1 MNSESLFSIGLS
13 SAVSARVVFAGRRTE
28 LEIFEDSLAQQDFA
42 DPVGMVEDLRSPRRN
57 VLVFHGPGGIGKTRL
72 SLELSDG
79 FLATEF
85 QDEQRASFRVDF
97 DQGTSSDLE
106 GLLLGLRATLG
117 RWKPSWPAFDLAFAV
132 YWERAHPGVPLQAAV
147 DAATTASGLAL
158 GTQLQQSVEDLL
170 ESPGGVLDV
179 FTSAVRLARHGVK
192 ERLTHQGLEIDCP
205 FFPPIV
211 EETDPA
217 AMRSYLGSLLAW
229 ELARYQRNQLRSGVR
244 TRLVVFF
251 DTWEQVQNSAPC
263 RGNTEDLLSRLVH
276 LMPNALFVFTG
287 RNRLGWAGEEC
298 RGIMQ
303 WSGPEHWPTLSGA
316 EPAQHL
322 LRGLSPKDTSL
333 FLRQRLIRGV
343 EPAIPPPVRETIA
356 RAADGLPLYLELAV
370 IRFELAAE
378 RGIRPG
384 EADFGQ
390 LFPEVVIGLLRDLD
404 EVQRV
409 LLRTASLLTCF
420 DEEML
425 RAGAPDADYP
435 AVLRFLT
442 SPFVRRADGLFSLH
456 DSLREAVRRYDV
468 ADDRWKGRQWAM
480 AAGRLRDE
488 VHRRAEAALDSVDS
502 ALLAG
507 LFKDAVELTLRVM
520 SVPHWLWQLAARL
533 LASGHWEVLAWTDV
547 VTPSG
552 SVFRPA
558 ATALTAIARRFQ
570 STPARTASVLNACLD
585 DVRLDPAGWDYVSSW
600 LGRMLEAEGRHGEAE
615 RVRLEVAL
623 REGPFAAEVR
633 HTLGQEDWMSGRL
646 ERALSWEFDEN
657 DPAQSFWA
665 AGIRGRVA
673 WILGRFEEAE
683 ELFEARLHTAERIG
697 SPELVAHALRTR
709 GELRCFTT
717 PGYESGSF
725 EAVEIYLR
733 LGNTVGEAESR
744 VSIAVARAGLD
755 PTEAVVARLHA
766 SGAVHAEV
774 GEVFVRC
781 LEGDVKAA
789 QRARDRLVAKLRGRA
804 FGFWAAITAWW
815 LAELGADVGHAAE
828 VEWLHG
834 EEDARERWV
843 GVLKARIVDLP

>member
-13 SAVSARVVFAGRRTE
+13 SAVSARVLFAGRRTE
-28 LEIFEDSLAQQDFA
+28 LEIFENALAQQDFS
-42 DPVGMVEDLRSPRRN
+42 DPVGLVEDLRSPRRN

-72 SLELSDG
+72 SLELNDG
-79 FLATEF
+79 YLATEF
-85 QDEQRASFRVDF
+85 QDEQRACFRLDF
-97 DQGTSSDLE
+97 DEGGSSDLE

-117 RWKPSWPAFDLAFAV
+117 LWKPAWPAFDLAFAV
-132 YWERAHPGVPLQAAV
+132 YWERAHPGVPLQTAV
-147 DAATTASGLAL
+147 DDSSAARGLAL
-158 GTQLQQSVEDLL
+158 GTQLQQTVENLL
-170 ESPGGVLDV
+170 ESPDGVLDV
-179 FTSAVRLARHGVK
+179 FTSAVRLARQGVK

-217 AMRSYLGSLLAW
+217 AMRSYLVSLLAW
-229 ELARYQRNQLRSGVR
+229 ELARYQRNQLRGGIR

-263 RGNTEDLLSRLVH
+263 RGDTEDLLSRLVH
-276 LMPNALFVFTG
+276 LMPNALFVITG

-303 WSGPEHWPTLSGA
+303 WSGPEHWPTLSGDV

-322 LRGLSPKDTSL
+322 LRGLSSKDAGL

-343 EPAIPPPVRETIA
+343 EPAIPPPVRDTIA
-356 RAADGLPLYLELAV
+356 RAADGLPLYLELAA
-370 IRFELAAE
+370 IRFEQAAA
-378 RGIRPG
+378 GGTRPG
-384 EADFGQ
+384 DAGQ
-390 LFPEVVIGLLRDLD
+390 PFAEIVTGLIRELD
-404 EVQRV
+404 VVQRD
-409 LLRTASLLTCF
+409 LLRTASLMTCF
-420 DEEML
+420 DEAML
-425 RAGAPDADYP
+425 RAGAPDADD
-435 AVLRFLT
+435 AAMLRFLA
-442 SPFVRRADGLFSLH
+442 SPFVRRAPVSFSLH
-456 DSLREAVRRYDV
+456 ESLREAVRRYDV
-468 ADDRWKGRQWAM
+468 AEDRWKGRQWAL

-488 VHRRAEAALDSVDS
+488 VHRRTDEALDSVDS

-507 LFKDAVELTLRVM
+507 LFKDAVGLTLRVM

-570 STPARTASVLNACLD
+570 STPARTASVLSACLD

-600 LGRMLEAEGRHGEAE
+600 LGRMLEADGRSGEAE

-623 REGPFAAEVR
+623 RDGPFAAEVR
-633 HTLGQEDWMSGRL
+633 HTLGQEDWMCGRL
-646 ERALSWEFDEN
+646 ERALTWEFDES
-657 DPAQSFWA
+657 DPSQSFWA

-673 WILGRFEEAE
+673 WILGRFDEAE
-683 ELFEARLHTAERIG
+683 ELFEARLQTAERLG

-709 GELRCFTT
+709 GELRCFTV

-725 EAVEIYLR
+725 EAVEIYVR
-733 LGNTVGEAESR
+733 LGNTVGEAEAR
-744 VSIAVARAGLD
+744 ESIAVARAGLD
-755 PTEAVVARLHA
+755 PAEAVVSRLHA
-766 SGAVHAEV
+766 SGAVHADV

-781 LEGDVKAA
+781 IEGDVKAA
-789 QRARDRLVAKLRGRA
+789 QRARDRLVAKLRGPA

-815 LAELGADVGHAAE
+815 LAELGADVEHAAE

-834 EEDARERWV
+834 EQDARERWV
-843 GVLKARIVDLP
+843 GVLKARIADLP